1 MLVLYENALRA
12 PQPLIDRAI
21 ADRQH
26 LNRME
31 FEDWLRR
38 QVNDYQQRKQ
48 QYWRPDFSSPDAYLA
63 SVQPNRQRWREALG
77 VFQPRDDNLSGEIH
91 PFLEDDE
98 IVGQWVE
105 VRLDDGLW
113 ARGVFARPKD
123 AKKPLPLVV
132 AHHGISCSPEHAFGL
147 VPSAS
152 EYAAFAQKLVRD
164 GYAVLAPLQ
173 TTTPRYRARL
183 ERLCRILGFTLHGV
197 EVAKISRL
205 LDWAA
210 ARQDVDAERMGM
222 WGLSMGGL
230 YTIITV
236 PVEPR
241 LKLGIISAFFN
252 HRPNKL
258 AIEDPRYSCY
268 LPLDEEAIFIPGW
281 LREFSDAEL
290 LALFCPRPVQIQCG
304 KCDGVLWWPM
314 VAEEFER
321 GRAYYEALGLRERCE
336 LCLHHGGHEIV
347 YDAGLE
353 FLRRWL

>member
-1 MLVLYENALRA
+1 MQVLYENALRA

-31 FEDWLRR
+31 FEYWLRR

-48 QYWRPDFSSPDAYLA
+48 QYWRPDYSSVEAYLS
-63 SVQPNRQRWREALG
+63 SVEPNRQRWREALG
-77 VFQPRDDNLSGEIH
+77 VLEPPDDDLSPQLY
-91 PFLEDDE
+91 PFIEDDE
-98 IVGQWVE
+98 MYGQWIE

-113 ARGVFARPKD
+113 ARGVFARPKRIEE
-123 AKKPLPLVV
+123 PLPLVV
-132 AHHGISCSPEHAFGL
+132 AHHGISCSPEHVFGL
-147 VPSAS
+147 VPSVS
-152 EYAAFAQKLVRD
+152 EYAAFAQRLVRD

-173 TTTPRYRARL
+173 TTTSRYRARL

-210 ARQDVDAERMGM
+210 ARQDVDAQRMGM

-290 LALFCPRPVQIQCG
+290 LALFCPRPVQVQCG

-314 VAEEFER
+314 VVEEFER
-321 GRAYYEALGLRERCE
+321 GRAYYEGLGLADRCE
-336 LCLHHGGHEIV
+336 LCLHYGGHEIV
-347 YDAGLE
+347 YDSGIE